1 MDSTTGVLRAMHGE
15 REEWEEKKEEKTYA
29 YHIAWWPCKSTYVR
43 TYVDTNDESCCVPL
57 AMARYVYNSKQ
68 WSQVV
73 EIERE
78 GERERGAK
86 L

>member
-1 MDSTTGVLRAMHGE
+1 ME
-15 REEWEEKKEEKTYA
+15 RERSGKKRKKRR
-29 YHIAWWPCKSTYVR
+29 HITLHGGHVRVR

-78 GERERGAK
+78 GERERSKTLMGG
-86 L
+86 